1 MIAILKIII
10 VLTKLPIDPIN
21 ISDPSKQE
29 HSAILYDCG
38 HNEFLNSEWQ
48 TKKINYTRCKN
59 NRDSL

>member
-38 HNEFLNSEWQ
+38 HNEFLNSE
-48 TKKINYTRCKN
+48 
-59 NRDSL
+59 